1 MQLKKKKKKIQLH
14 NLTHEKINAHIVCDY
29 AFINVCSER
38 KRSKI
43 LFWCLFFFKYR
54 SPLFIEIS
62 VNWEASI
69 LERVTDNTTGPND
82 DVLVMLTVV
91 YRLKITVEC
100 GTVLFLNQGILS
112 FILNNTN
119 EV

>member
-1 MQLKKKKKKIQLH
+1 MFRKK
-14 NLTHEKINAHIVCDY
+14 EKQNFILVFFFVC
-29 AFINVCSER
+29 
-38 KRSKI
+38 
-43 LFWCLFFFKYR
+43 FFKYR

-69 LERVTDNTTGPND
+69 LERGTDNTTGPND

-100 GTVLFLNQGILS
+100 GTVLFLKQGILS